1 MSISQRGTRWIA
13 QGTLLAPA
21 AFLYFVDLFLPWSR
35 VCTQMRDYLL
45 VPPSPFSPSQAHAFA
60 FICQP
65 QTGGWGG
72 AGTVAGVLAGLLFLW
87 EATRV
92 ARLDLGV
99 GFGYRSL
106 ISAALAFGI
115 IVFTAVDVAARLTW
129 GAQLG
134 GALVNGGVFLW
145 IAVVLAVLVGLSGL
159 AHWRIWDQ
167 NGPPRDL
174 T

>member
-1 MSISQRGTRWIA
+1 MSISQRGTRLVA

-35 VCTQMRDYLL
+35 VCMRGYLL
-45 VPPSPFSPSQAHAFA
+45 VPPSPFSPGQAHAFA
-60 FICQP
+60 DICQP

-99 GFGYRSL
+99 SFGYRSL
-106 ISAALAFGI
+106 ISATLAFGDPHLHGSQRGG
-115 IVFTAVDVAARLTW
+115 TADLGRPARW
-129 GAQLG
+129 GSRERRSLPLDRCRPG
-134 GALVNGGVFLW
+134 GAD
-145 IAVVLAVLVGLSGL
+145 
-159 AHWRIWDQ
+159 R
-167 NGPPRDL
+167 P
-174 T
+174 

>member
-1 MSISQRGTRWIA
+1 
-13 QGTLLAPA
+13 
-21 AFLYFVDLFLPWSR
+21 
-35 VCTQMRDYLL
+35 MRDHLL
-45 VPPSPFSPSQAHAFA
+45 FPPSPFSPGQAHASA

-92 ARLDLGV
+92 ARLDLRV

-106 ISAALAFGI
+106 ISATLAFGI
-115 IVFTAVDVAARLTW
+115 LIFTAVNVAARLTW

-145 IAVVLAVLVGLSGL
+145 IAVALAVLIALSGL
-159 AHWRIWDQ
+159 AHWRIWNV
-167 NGPPRDL
+167 NGPPPAL
-174 T
+174 P

>member
-1 MSISQRGTRWIA
+1 
-13 QGTLLAPA
+13 
-21 AFLYFVDLFLPWSR
+21 
-35 VCTQMRDYLL
+35 
-45 VPPSPFSPSQAHAFA
+45 
-60 FICQP
+60 
-65 QTGGWGG
+65 
-72 AGTVAGVLAGLLFLW
+72 VAGVLAGLLFLW